1 MSDTRPG
8 GEGSIP
14 GGLGLAIWL
23 FDALETVLSCDKAS
37 RHQTTLNCDHLL
49 LFVLN
54 ILLARYRLRAGGG
67 PGASVRPL
75 LRLHGLLRLHRVREL
90 QGHHHRAHR
99 HHGAH
104 DGWVGHTSTVE

>member
-1 MSDTRPG
+1 MVTPTCEPRDIKPL
-8 GEGSIP
+8 GS
-14 GGLGLAIWL
+14 
-23 FDALETVLSCDKAS
+23 
-37 RHQTTLNCDHLL
+37 CDHLL
-49 LFVLN
+49 LSVLD
-54 ILLARYRLRAGGG
+54 ILLPRYRLRAGGG

-104 DGWVGHTSTVE
+104 DRLVGHTSTVE